1 MNKNRRAFLR
11 ALSGGAAT
19 VGLPALLA
27 ACGGGG
33 GDGPVPDPD
42 GGSGGGGSG
51 GGGGGSG
58 GGTVDPTERVA
69 AIRGV
74 EDHCRELARQK
85 LAPAAFVEALASHL
99 RTRSIYAA
107 VGSDA
112 ASRCVWGEFADGRVH
127 LIALNAPPVRRPAGA
142 VPAQTVAAAAAA
154 TPVEVPGSKAAR
166 VMQAFGPEFDTAE
179 VVTDLSAWLTEKGY
193 TMSALTPHTAHVSAL
208 RAVQGDGYFYINAHG
223 GAFAPVLT
231 PSSDQVM
238 YSVQSSTLVN
248 ATQEA
253 LPEMRADLDA
263 RRLTYFTAYNG
274 ETIFGGLVDD
284 WDTRYGVTAKFV
296 DAYWKFAADSVV
308 VMNACS
314 SARIEDARWSL
325 GFVNA
330 CHRAGAAVYFG
341 WDGTVTPTGAFRA
354 ARYLSDRLLG
364 ANRFQPESPK
374 QRPFPWDAVMG
385 DMHKKQLDIDPGS
398 GSKFVALTKLPRT
411 KVQELAPSIH
421 HVTVDEYTDR
431 LKLHGLFG
439 TTAGKVT
446 VDGLELKV
454 IEWTAERLTCEL
466 PRTGRGSAGPVRVEV
481 RGLKSNTRQLS
492 EWTLKLDY
500 TWKVLEAQGLKVA
513 GLGTIRLR
521 ADVGP
526 TREAPGEAPAQAP
539 RHTIATRESNQTMVA
554 SGALPTPQCTLV
566 WTGSATY
573 HAITQAG
580 DDNQLVAWLAL
591 DTRARQGSLALGIG
605 SMVADF
611 TQSGCGTTTKFQPG
625 FGVLDEQIMYPS
637 PVEGSTDMI
646 PVHALRLGFDA
657 DWRLTPGR
665 FEDLMV
671 RLAWDE
677 AVPRFAPSPDDGA

>member
-1 MNKNRRAFLR
+1 MNNERRAFLR
-11 ALSGGAAT
+11 ALAGGAAT
-19 VGLPALLA
+19 VGLPALLV

-33 GDGPVPDPD
+33 GDGADPGD
-42 GGSGGGGSG
+42 GSG
-51 GGGGGSG
+51 GGGGGG
-58 GGTVDPTERVA
+58 GGQGGGGGSVDATARMA

-74 EDHCRELARQK
+74 EDHCRELTRQQ
-85 LAPAAFVEALASHL
+85 LSPAAFVAALASHL
-99 RTRSIYAA
+99 RSRSIYAA

-112 ASRCVWGEFADGRVH
+112 DSRCVWGEFADGRVH
-127 LIALNAPPVRRPAGA
+127 LIALNEPPRRLPAGA
-142 VPAQTVAAAAAA
+142 ARAAPLAAAAAA
-154 TPVEVPGSKAAR
+154 PVEVPGSRKAR

-223 GAFAPVLT
+223 GAFAPVLA
-231 PSSDQVM
+231 PSSSQVM

-284 WDTRYGVTAKFV
+284 WDTRYGITSNFV

-314 SARIEDARWSL
+314 SARTDDAKWAA
-325 GFVNA
+325 GFVFA
-330 CHRAGAAVYFG
+330 CHKAGAAVYFG
-341 WDGTVTPTGAFRA
+341 WDGTVTPAGAFSA
-354 ARYLSDRLLG
+354 TRYLSDRMLG

-374 QRPFPWDAVMG
+374 QRPFPWDAVMS
-385 DMHKKQLDIDPGS
+385 DMRKKNLHIDPGS
-398 GSKFVALTKLPRT
+398 GSKFVALPKPAATSVP
-411 KVQELAPSIH
+411 ELAPSIH
-421 HVTVDEYTDR
+421 HVAVDEYADR
-431 LKLHGLFG
+431 LKLHGRFG
-439 TTAGKVT
+439 STTGNVT
-446 VDGLELKV
+446 VDQVELKV
-454 IEWTAERLTCEL
+454 IEWTPERIVCEL
-466 PRTGRGSAGPVRVEV
+466 PRSGRGSAGPVRVEV
-481 RGLKSNTRQLS
+481 RGLKSNWRQLS

-500 TWKVLEAQGLKVA
+500 TWKVLEAQGLKVS
-513 GLGTIRLR
+513 GPGTIRLR

-526 TREAPGEAPAQAP
+526 TREAPGEAPAQAA
-539 RHTIATRESNQTMVA
+539 RYTIATRESNQRMVA
-554 SGALPTPQCTLV
+554 SGSMPTPQCTVV

-573 HAITQAG
+573 QAITQAG
-580 DDNQLVAWLAL
+580 DDDLLVAWLAL

-611 TQSGCGTTTKFQPG
+611 TQSGCGAATKFQAG
-625 FGVLDEQIMYPS
+625 YGVLDEQIMYPS

-657 DWRLTPGR
+657 DWRLRPGR

-671 RLAWDE
+671 RLVWNE
-677 AVPRFAPSPDDGA
+677 VVPRFPPTADDGA